1 MGRKKGSLSRKTLA
15 KQLGISLEEYL
26 ELEKNGKLEEY
37 RTEHGI
43 VDQDLPRAWHDT
55 VSNSIPNQKLQEH
68 KEEVREELKAKKIS
82 KTGKYPAVPTG
93 KTPEP
98 SPDYKP
104 SEKLTTSTK
113 PNITASTKILLPS
126 NSNKREDEGKD
137 KAESVKAVESVKSA
151 FKSDVKDATKST
163 LKPNED
169 KRSPKSNEI
178 FCTRCHKLILKDSS
192 FRLILS
198 NMIPGIASYHYSVDD
213 KQVLCY
219 DCAHGLARVIE
230 GYFEDE
236 IVNEINSALASEGV
250 SDFEQE
256 PNIPISEE
264 LNTPISEELDD
275 TNIKEMVKPVE
286 DIKPSEDEDLV
297 F

>member
-37 RTEHGI
+37 RAEHGI
-43 VDQDLPRAWHDT
+43 VDS
-55 VSNSIPNQKLQEH
+55 VSSSIPNQELQEH
-68 KEEVREELKAKKIS
+68 KQEVREELQAKKLS
-82 KTGKYPAVPTG
+82 KTGKTSSV
-93 KTPEP
+93 

-104 SEKLTTSTK
+104 NQKLTTLTK

-126 NSNKREDEGKD
+126 NSSKSESEGKD
-137 KAESVKAVESVKSA
+137 KVGSVKGAESVKSA
-151 FKSDVKDATKST
+151 FKSEIKNTTKSS
-163 LKPNED
+163 LKANEE

-178 FCTRCHKLILKDSS
+178 LCTRCHKLILKDSS

-198 NMIPGIASYHYSVDD
+198 NMIPGIASYHYSIDD

-230 GYFEDE
+230 RYFEDE
-236 IVNEINSALASEGV
+236 IGNDLDSDLDSDSELDSDSKLALNSELALDS
-250 SDFEQE
+250 EQE
-256 PNIPISEE
+256 PN
-264 LNTPISEELDD
+264 D

-286 DIKPSEDEDLV
+286 DIKPSEDEDLI

>member
-1 MGRKKGSLSRKTLA
+1 MGRTKGALSRKTLA

-26 ELEKNGKLEEY
+26 ELEKTGKLEEY
-37 RTEHGI
+37 RSTHGI
-43 VDQDLPRAWHDT
+43 VDG
-55 VSNSIPNQKLQEH
+55 VSSSISNEAEKER
-68 KEEVREELKAKKIS
+68 KEEIKTELQAKKIS
-82 KTGKYPAVPTG
+82 KTGKYPVVPTG
-93 KTPEP
+93 KAPSI

-104 SEKLTTSTK
+104 NQKLTASTK

-126 NSNKREDEGKD
+126 NSSKSESEGKD
-137 KAESVKAVESVKSA
+137 KGGSTKGVESVKSA
-151 FKSDVKDATKST
+151 FKSEIKNATKSS
-163 LKPNED
+163 LKANEE

-178 FCTRCHKLILKDSS
+178 LCTRCHKLILKDSS

-230 GYFEDE
+230 KYFEDE
-236 IVNEINSALASEGV
+236 IINEINSAF
-250 SDFEQE
+250 FEQE
-256 PNIPISEE
+256 P
-264 LNTPISEELDD
+264 NTPISEELDD

-286 DIKPSEDEDLV
+286 DIKPSEDEDLI

>member
-26 ELEKNGKLEEY
+26 ELEKNGKLKEY

-43 VDQDLPRAWHDT
+43 VDT
-55 VSNSIPNQKLQEH
+55 VSSSIPNQELQEH
-68 KEEVREELKAKKIS
+68 KQEVKEELQAKKIA
-82 KTGKYPAVPTG
+82 KTGKYPVVPTG
-93 KTPEP
+93 KTPSI

-104 SEKLTTSTK
+104 NQKLTTSTK

-126 NSNKREDEGKD
+126 NSSKSEDEGKD
-137 KAESVKAVESVKSA
+137 KAESVKAVDSAKSV
-151 FKSDVKDATKST
+151 FKPSQTPKT
-163 LKPNED
+163 KPNET
-169 KRSPKSNEI
+169 

-230 GYFEDE
+230 EYFEDE
-236 IVNEINSALASEGV
+236 KGNEVGNDLVSEVSSVN
-250 SDFEQE
+250 
-256 PNIPISEE
+256 IS
-264 LNTPISEELDD
+264 TTDELDD

-286 DIKPSEDEDLV
+286 DIKPSEDEDLI

>member
-1 MGRKKGSLSRKTLA
+1 MARTKGALSRKTLA

-55 VSNSIPNQKLQEH
+55 VSSSIPNQKLQEH
-68 KEEVREELKAKKIS
+68 KQEVREELKAKKIN
-82 KTGKYPAVPTG
+82 KQG
-93 KTPEP
+93 KTPSV

-104 SEKLTTSTK
+104 NQKLTTSTK

-126 NSNKREDEGKD
+126 NSSKNEDEGKD
-137 KAESVKAVESVKSA
+137 KAESTKAVESVKSA

-169 KRSPKSNEI
+169 KRSPKSNET

-230 GYFEDE
+230 GYFE
-236 IVNEINSALASEGV
+236 NEIGNEVGNDLASEG
-250 SDFEQE
+250 
-256 PNIPISEE
+256 IPEVNSEE
-264 LNTPISEELDD
+264 EEIGD
-275 TNIKEMVKPVE
+275 TNIKDMVKPVE
-286 DIKPSEDEDLV
+286 DNKPSEDEDLV

>member
-1 MGRKKGSLSRKTLA
+1 MGRKKGSLSKKTLA

-37 RTEHGI
+37 RTTHGI
-43 VDQDLPRAWHDT
+43 VDT

-68 KEEVREELKAKKIS
+68 KQEVREELKVKKIV
-82 KTGKYPAVPTG
+82 KTG
-93 KTPEP
+93 KTP
-98 SPDYKP
+98 SVSQDYKP
-104 SEKLTTSTK
+104 NEKLTSSTK

-126 NSNKREDEGKD
+126 NSSKSEDEGKD
-137 KAESVKAVESVKSA
+137 KAESAKGVENAKSA
-151 FKSDVKDATKST
+151 FKSEITALKSEVKV
-163 LKPNED
+163 KPNET
-169 KRSPKSNEI
+169 

-230 GYFEDE
+230 GYFGDE
-236 IVNEINSALASEGV
+236 IGNEIGNDLAS
-250 SDFEQE
+250 EQE
-256 PNIPISEE
+256 PN
-264 LNTPISEELDD
+264 D
-275 TNIKEMVKPVE
+275 TNIKEMIKPVE
-286 DIKPSEDEDLV
+286 DIKPSEDED
-297 F
+297 FMY

>member
-43 VDQDLPRAWHDT
+43 VDT
-55 VSNSIPNQKLQEH
+55 VSNSISNEAEKER
-68 KEEVREELKAKKIS
+68 KEETRTELQAKKIS
-82 KTGKYPAVPTG
+82 KTG

-104 SEKLTTSTK
+104 NQKLTTSTK

-126 NSNKREDEGKD
+126 NSVKDESEGKD
-137 KAESVKAVESVKSA
+137 KIESTRAIESAKSA
-151 FKSDVKDATKST
+151 FKSEVKV
-163 LKPNED
+163 KPNEC
-169 KRSPKSNEI
+169 

-236 IVNEINSALASEGV
+236 IGNEINSALASDLA
-250 SDFEQE
+250 SDSEQE
-256 PNIPISEE
+256 P
-264 LNTPISEELDD
+264 NTPISEELDD

-286 DIKPSEDEDLV
+286 DITPSEDEDLV

>member
-26 ELEKNGKLEEY
+26 ELEKNGKLEEF
-37 RTEHGI
+37 RSTHGI
-43 VDQDLPRAWHDT
+43 VDT
-55 VSNSIPNQKLQEH
+55 VSSSIPNQELQEH
-68 KEEVREELKAKKIS
+68 KEEVREELKTKKIS
-82 KTGKYPAVPTG
+82 KTGK
-93 KTPEP
+93 TPSV

-104 SEKLTTSTK
+104 NQKLTTLTK

-126 NSNKREDEGKD
+126 NSSKSESEGKD
-137 KAESVKAVESVKSA
+137 KVGSVKGIESVKSA
-151 FKSDVKDATKST
+151 FKSEIKNTTKSS
-163 LKPNED
+163 LKANEE

-178 FCTRCHKLILKDSS
+178 LCTRCHKLILKDSS

-198 NMIPGIASYHYSVDD
+198 NMIPGIASYHYSIDD

-236 IVNEINSALASEGV
+236 IGNDLDSELDSDSKLALNSELALDS
-250 SDFEQE
+250 EQE
-256 PNIPISEE
+256 PN
-264 LNTPISEELDD
+264 D

-286 DIKPSEDEDLV
+286 DIKPSEDEDLI

>member
-43 VDQDLPRAWHDT
+43 VDT
-55 VSNSIPNQKLQEH
+55 VSNSIPNQELQEH
-68 KEEVREELKAKKIS
+68 KQEVREELKAKKIS
-82 KTGKYPAVPTG
+82 KTGK
-93 KTPEP
+93 TP
-98 SPDYKP
+98 SVSSDYKP
-104 SEKLTTSTK
+104 SEKLTISTK

-126 NSNKREDEGKD
+126 NSVKDESEGKD
-137 KAESVKAVESVKSA
+137 KAESAKAVESMKSV
-151 FKSDVKDATKST
+151 FKSEITALKSEVKNATKS
-163 LKPNED
+163 
-169 KRSPKSNEI
+169 SPKANETL
-178 FCTRCHKLILKDSS
+178 CTRCHKLILKDSS

-230 GYFEDE
+230 RYFEDE
-236 IVNEINSALASEGV
+236 IGNEVGNDLASERV
-250 SDFEQE
+250 SE
-256 PNIPISEE
+256 NISTTDEE
-264 LNTPISEELDD
+264 ILDD

-286 DIKPSEDEDLV
+286 DIKPSEDEDLI

>member
-43 VDQDLPRAWHDT
+43 VDT
-55 VSNSIPNQKLQEH
+55 VSSSIPNQELQEH
-68 KEEVREELKAKKIS
+68 KQEVREELKAKKIS
-82 KTGKYPAVPTG
+82 KTGKYPVVSTG
-93 KTPEP
+93 KTP
-98 SPDYKP
+98 SVSSDYKP
-104 SEKLTTSTK
+104 NEKLTTSTK

-126 NSNKREDEGKD
+126 NSSKSENEGKD
-137 KAESVKAVESVKSA
+137 KVESAKAVESTKSA
-151 FKSDVKDATKST
+151 FKSEAKV
-163 LKPNED
+163 KPNET
-169 KRSPKSNEI
+169 
-178 FCTRCHKLILKDSS
+178 FCARCHKLILKDSS

-236 IVNEINSALASEGV
+236 IVNEIASDEEVGNDLASE
-250 SDFEQE
+250 
-256 PNIPISEE
+256 NIPTLEEE
-264 LNTPISEELDD
+264 LND
-275 TNIKEMVKPVE
+275 TNIKEMVKPIE
-286 DIKPSEDEDLV
+286 DIKPSEDEDLI

>member
-1 MGRKKGSLSRKTLA
+1 MARTKGALSRKTLA

-43 VDQDLPRAWHDT
+43 VDT
-55 VSNSIPNQKLQEH
+55 VSSSISNEAEKER
-68 KEEVREELKAKKIS
+68 KEEIKTELQAKKIN
-82 KTGKYPAVPTG
+82 KQG
-93 KTPEP
+93 KTPSV

-104 SEKLTTSTK
+104 NQKLTTSTK

-126 NSNKREDEGKD
+126 NSSKSEDEGKD

-151 FKSDVKDATKST
+151 FKSEVKNTTKST
-163 LKPNED
+163 PKANET
-169 KRSPKSNEI
+169 
-178 FCTRCHKLILKDSS
+178 FCTHCHKLILKDSS

-198 NMIPGIASYHYSVDD
+198 NMIPGIASYHYSMDD

-236 IVNEINSALASEGV
+236 KCNEVASEK
-250 SDFEQE
+250 
-256 PNIPISEE
+256 EE
-264 LNTPISEELDD
+264 MI
-275 TNIKEMVKPVE
+275 KPVE
-286 DIKPSEDEDLV
+286 DIKLNEDEDLV

>member
-43 VDQDLPRAWHDT
+43 VDG
-55 VSNSIPNQKLQEH
+55 VSSSIPNQKLQEH
-68 KEEVREELKAKKIS
+68 KQEVKEELKAKKIS
-82 KTGKYPAVPTG
+82 KTGK
-93 KTPEP
+93 TP
-98 SPDYKP
+98 SVSQDYKP
-104 SEKLTTSTK
+104 NQKLTTSTK

-126 NSNKREDEGKD
+126 NSSKSEDEGKD
-137 KAESVKAVESVKSA
+137 KAESTKAVESVKSV
-151 FKSDVKDATKST
+151 FKPSQTSKA
-163 LKPNED
+163 KPNETL
-169 KRSPKSNEI
+169 
-178 FCTRCHKLILKDSS
+178 CTRCHKLILKDSS

-219 DCAHGLARVIE
+219 DCAHGLARVIDR
-230 GYFEDE
+230 YFEDE
-236 IVNEINSALASEGV
+236 IGNEINSALVSELASD
-250 SDFEQE
+250 SEQE
-256 PNIPISEE
+256 PN
-264 LNTPISEELDD
+264 TPIFEELDD

>member
-1 MGRKKGSLSRKTLA
+1 MARTKGALSRKTLA
-15 KQLGISLEEYL
+15 KQLGINLEEYL
-26 ELEKNGKLEEY
+26 ELEKAGKLEEY
-37 RTEHGI
+37 RSTHGI
-43 VDQDLPRAWHDT
+43 VDT
-55 VSNSIPNQKLQEH
+55 ISNSISNEAEKEK
-68 KEEVREELKAKKIS
+68 KEETKTELQTKKLS
-82 KTGKYPAVPTG
+82 KTGK
-93 KTPEP
+93 TPSV

-126 NSNKREDEGKD
+126 NSSKSESEGKD
-137 KAESVKAVESVKSA
+137 KVGSVKGAESVKSA
-151 FKSDVKDATKST
+151 FKSEIKNTTKSS
-163 LKPNED
+163 LKANEE

-198 NMIPGIASYHYSVDD
+198 NMIPGIASYHYSIDD

-236 IVNEINSALASEGV
+236 IGNDLDSELVSEEVSKEV
-250 SDFEQE
+250 SDSEQE
-256 PNIPISEE
+256 I
-264 LNTPISEELDD
+264 NTPISEELDD

>member
-43 VDQDLPRAWHDT
+43 VDG
-55 VSNSIPNQKLQEH
+55 VSNSIPNQELQEH
-68 KEEVREELKAKKIS
+68 KQEVREELKAKKIS
-82 KTGKYPAVPTG
+82 KTGK
-93 KTPEP
+93 TP
-98 SPDYKP
+98 SVSQDYKP
-104 SEKLTTSTK
+104 NEKLTTSTK

-126 NSNKREDEGKD
+126 NSSKREDEGKD
-137 KAESVKAVESVKSA
+137 KVENVKAIESVKSA
-151 FKSDVKDATKST
+151 FKSEVKDVLKSEVKV
-163 LKPNED
+163 KPNE
-169 KRSPKSNEI
+169 I
-178 FCTRCHKLILKDSS
+178 LCTRCHKLILKDSS

-236 IVNEINSALASEGV
+236 IDNEVGNDLASEI
-250 SDFEQE
+250 SDE
-256 PNIPISEE
+256 P
-264 LNTPISEELDD
+264 DD

>member
-1 MGRKKGSLSRKTLA
+1 MARTKGALSKKTLA

-55 VSNSIPNQKLQEH
+55 ISSSISNEAEKER
-68 KEEVREELKAKKIS
+68 KEEIRTELQAKKIA
-82 KTGKYPAVPTG
+82 KTG

-104 SEKLTTSTK
+104 NQKLTTSTK

-126 NSNKREDEGKD
+126 NSSKSEDERND
-137 KAESVKAVESVKSA
+137 KAESVKVVESVKSA
-151 FKSDVKDATKST
+151 FKSEVKV
-163 LKPNED
+163 KPNEC
-169 KRSPKSNEI
+169 

-198 NMIPGIASYHYSVDD
+198 NMIPGIASYHYSVAD

-236 IVNEINSALASEGV
+236 IGN
-250 SDFEQE
+250 
-256 PNIPISEE
+256 EE
-264 LNTPISEELDD
+264 LNTPISDEPDD

>member
-1 MGRKKGSLSRKTLA
+1 MARTKGALSRKTLA

-43 VDQDLPRAWHDT
+43 VDG
-55 VSNSIPNQKLQEH
+55 VSSSISNEAEKER
-68 KEEVREELKAKKIS
+68 KEEIKTELQAKKIS
-82 KTGKYPAVPTG
+82 KTGK
-93 KTPEP
+93 TPSV

-104 SEKLTTSTK
+104 NEKLTASTK
-113 PNITASTKILLPS
+113 PNITVSTKILLPS
-126 NSNKREDEGKD
+126 NSSKSEDEGKD
-137 KAESVKAVESVKSA
+137 KAESTKAVENVKSA
-151 FKSDVKDATKST
+151 FKSETKI
-163 LKPNED
+163 
-169 KRSPKSNEI
+169 KSNEC
-178 FCTRCHKLILKDSS
+178 FCSRCHKLILKDSS

-198 NMIPGIASYHYSVDD
+198 NMIPGIAFYHYSVDD

-219 DCAHGLARVIE
+219 DCAHRLARVIE

-236 IVNEINSALASEGV
+236 IGNEVGNDLASEEIPEV
-250 SDFEQE
+250 NSD
-256 PNIPISEE
+256 EE
-264 LNTPISEELDD
+264 EIGD
-275 TNIKEMVKPVE
+275 TNIKEMIKPVE

>member
-43 VDQDLPRAWHDT
+43 VDT
-55 VSNSIPNQKLQEH
+55 VSNSIPNQEIQEH
-68 KEEVREELKAKKIS
+68 KQEVREELKAKKIS
-82 KTGKYPAVPTG
+82 KTGK
-93 KTPEP
+93 TPEP

-104 SEKLTTSTK
+104 NQKLTTSTK

-126 NSNKREDEGKD
+126 NSSKSESEGKD
-137 KAESVKAVESVKSA
+137 KAESAKAVESVKSA
-151 FKSDVKDATKST
+151 FKSEITALKSEAKNTTKSEAKI
-163 LKPNED
+163 KPNEC
-169 KRSPKSNEI
+169 

-236 IVNEINSALASEGV
+236 KCNEVENDLAF
-250 SDFEQE
+250 DD
-256 PNIPISEE
+256 EE
-264 LNTPISEELDD
+264 IGD

>member
-1 MGRKKGSLSRKTLA
+1 MARTKGALSRKTLA

-43 VDQDLPRAWHDT
+43 VDT
-55 VSNSIPNQKLQEH
+55 VSSSIPNQKLQEH
-68 KEEVREELKAKKIS
+68 KQEVREELKAKKIN
-82 KTGKYPAVPTG
+82 KQG
-93 KTPEP
+93 KTPSV

-104 SEKLTTSTK
+104 NQKLTTSTK

-126 NSNKREDEGKD
+126 NSSKSENEGKD
-137 KAESVKAVESVKSA
+137 KAESIKAVESVKSA

-169 KRSPKSNEI
+169 KRSPKSNET

-236 IVNEINSALASEGV
+236 KCNKIV
-250 SDFEQE
+250 SDD
-256 PNIPISEE
+256 
-264 LNTPISEELDD
+264 EELDD

-286 DIKPSEDEDLV
+286 NIKPSEDEDLV

>member
-1 MGRKKGSLSRKTLA
+1 MARTKGALSRKTLA

-43 VDQDLPRAWHDT
+43 VDS
-55 VSNSIPNQKLQEH
+55 VSNSISNEAEKER
-68 KEEVREELKAKKIS
+68 KEEIKTELQAKKII
-82 KTGKYPAVPTG
+82 KTG

-98 SPDYKP
+98 SPDYKQNQ
-104 SEKLTTSTK
+104 KLTTSTK

-126 NSNKREDEGKD
+126 NSSKSESEGKD
-137 KAESVKAVESVKSA
+137 KAESVKAVESVKSVL
-151 FKSDVKDATKST
+151 KSEAKI
-163 LKPNED
+163 KPNETL
-169 KRSPKSNEI
+169 
-178 FCTRCHKLILKDSS
+178 CTHCHKLILKDSS

-230 GYFEDE
+230 GYFE
-236 IVNEINSALASEGV
+236 NEIGNEVV
-250 SDFEQE
+250 SDD
-256 PNIPISEE
+256 EE
-264 LNTPISEELDD
+264 ILDD
-275 TNIKEMVKPVE
+275 TNIKEMIKPVE

>member
-37 RTEHGI
+37 RAEHGI
-43 VDQDLPRAWHDT
+43 VDS
-55 VSNSIPNQKLQEH
+55 VSSSIPNQELQEH
-68 KEEVREELKAKKIS
+68 KQEVREELKAKKLS
-82 KTGKYPAVPTG
+82 KTGK
-93 KTPEP
+93 TPSV

-104 SEKLTTSTK
+104 NEKLTTSTK

-126 NSNKREDEGKD
+126 NSSKSEDEGKD
-137 KAESVKAVESVKSA
+137 KAESAKAVESTKSA
-151 FKSDVKDATKST
+151 FKSDVKV
-163 LKPNED
+163 KP
-169 KRSPKSNEI
+169 NEI

-198 NMIPGIASYHYSVDD
+198 NMVPGIASYHYSMDD

-219 DCAHGLARVIE
+219 NCAHGLARVIE

-236 IVNEINSALASEGV
+236 IGNDLNSELVLDS
-250 SDFEQE
+250 EQE
-256 PNIPISEE
+256 
-264 LNTPISEELDD
+264 LND

>member
-37 RTEHGI
+37 RTKHGI
-43 VDQDLPRAWHDT
+43 VDG
-55 VSNSIPNQKLQEH
+55 VSSNISNEAEKERKENLKTELQ
-68 KEEVREELKAKKIS
+68 AKKIS
-82 KTGKYPAVPTG
+82 KTGK
-93 KTPEP
+93 TP
-98 SPDYKP
+98 SVSQDYKP
-104 SEKLTTSTK
+104 SEKLTSSTK

-126 NSNKREDEGKD
+126 NSSKREDEGKD

-151 FKSDVKDATKST
+151 FKSEVKNVPKSETKI
-163 LKPNED
+163 
-169 KRSPKSNEI
+169 KSNEI

-198 NMIPGIASYHYSVDD
+198 NMIPGIASYHYSVAD

-236 IVNEINSALASEGV
+236 IGNEVGNDLASEGIPEV
-250 SDFEQE
+250 NSDD
-256 PNIPISEE
+256 EE
-264 LNTPISEELDD
+264 IGD

-286 DIKPSEDEDLV
+286 DIKPSEDEDLI

>member
-37 RTEHGI
+37 RAEHGI
-43 VDQDLPRAWHDT
+43 VDG
-55 VSNSIPNQKLQEH
+55 VSSSIPNQELQEH
-68 KEEVREELKAKKIS
+68 KQEVREELQTKKIS
-82 KTGKYPAVPTG
+82 KTGKYPVVPTG

-104 SEKLTTSTK
+104 NQKLTTSTK

-126 NSNKREDEGKD
+126 NTVKDESEGKNR
-137 KAESVKAVESVKSA
+137 AESTKAVESTKSA
-151 FKSDVKDATKST
+151 FKSETKI
-163 LKPNED
+163 
-169 KRSPKSNEI
+169 KSNEC
-178 FCTRCHKLILKDSS
+178 FCSRCHKLILKDSS

-236 IVNEINSALASEGV
+236 IGNEVGNDLVSEGV
-250 SDFEQE
+250 PE
-256 PNIPISEE
+256 NISTTDEE
-264 LNTPISEELDD
+264 INIPISEELDD

>member
-37 RTEHGI
+37 RAEHGI
-43 VDQDLPRAWHDT
+43 VDT
-55 VSNSIPNQKLQEH
+55 VSSSIPNQEFQEH
-68 KEEVREELKAKKIS
+68 KQEVKEELKAKKIS
-82 KTGKYPAVPTG
+82 KTGK
-93 KTPEP
+93 TPSV

-104 SEKLTTSTK
+104 NQKLTTSTK

-126 NSNKREDEGKD
+126 NSSKSENEGKD
-137 KAESVKAVESVKSA
+137 KAESVKAVESVKSV
-151 FKSDVKDATKST
+151 FKSETKDATKSEVKV
-163 LKPNED
+163 KPNET
-169 KRSPKSNEI
+169 

-198 NMIPGIASYHYSVDD
+198 NMIPGIAYYHYSVDD

-236 IVNEINSALASEGV
+236 IDNEVGNDLASEEKV
-250 SDFEQE
+250 ASDD
-256 PNIPISEE
+256 
-264 LNTPISEELDD
+264 EELDD
-275 TNIKEMVKPVE
+275 TNIKEMIKPVE
-286 DIKPSEDEDLV
+286 DIKPSEDEDLI

>member
-1 MGRKKGSLSRKTLA
+1 MARTKGALSRKTLA
-15 KQLGISLEEYL
+15 KQLGVSLEEYL

-43 VDQDLPRAWHDT
+43 VDT
-55 VSNSIPNQKLQEH
+55 VSSSIPNQKLQEH
-68 KEEVREELKAKKIS
+68 KQEVREELKAKKIS
-82 KTGKYPAVPTG
+82 KTGK
-93 KTPEP
+93 TPEP

-104 SEKLTTSTK
+104 NQKLTTSTK

-126 NSNKREDEGKD
+126 NSSKSEDKGKD
-137 KAESVKAVESVKSA
+137 KAEDAKAVEGAKSV
-151 FKSDVKDATKST
+151 FKSDIKDVLKSEVKVKS
-163 LKPNED
+163 NED
-169 KRSPKSNEI
+169 KRSPKSNETS
-178 FCTRCHKLILKDSS
+178 CTRCHKLILKDSS
-192 FRLILS
+192 FRVILS

-219 DCAHGLARVIE
+219 DCAHGLAKVIE

-236 IVNEINSALASEGV
+236 IDNEVGNNLASEGIPEV
-250 SDFEQE
+250 SSE
-256 PNIPISEE
+256 NISTTDEE
-264 LNTPISEELDD
+264 ILDD